1 MRKAAQKARE
11 FVKTLGAE
19 EGEDEDVEADV
30 DAEIEPG
37 DDKDEE

>member
-1 MRKAAQKARE
+1 MRKAAQKARA
-11 FVKTLGAE
+11 FVKTLGEE